1 MDKKKLYLIGLA
13 ICLGAIAPL
22 PYGFYTFVRITVT
35 IIGVVAALDFY
46 KNQDGI
52 WILFGGIALIFN
64 PIIPIYLNREIWFFI
79 DLIVAGA
86 FGYAAF
92 KRRNY

>member
-13 ICLGAIAPL
+13 LCLAAMAPL

-35 IIGVVAALDFY
+35 IIGIVAALDFY
-46 KNQDGI
+46 KNKDEV
-52 WILFGGIALIFN
+52 WFLFVGIALLFN

-92 KRRNY
+92 KKRNY